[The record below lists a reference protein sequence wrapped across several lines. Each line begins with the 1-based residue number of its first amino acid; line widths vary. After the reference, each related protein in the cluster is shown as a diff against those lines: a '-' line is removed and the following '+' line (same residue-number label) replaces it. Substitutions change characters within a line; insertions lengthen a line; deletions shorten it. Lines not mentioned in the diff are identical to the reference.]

1 MEEQQLLQQL
11 EQVLT
16 GDNNLLAE
24 IDDALGLN
32 SFPDGAP
39 PPPHGNQRAPTPGGG
54 GGSGMLQ
61 SMLNNSNQAPMS
73 SQQSMMP
80 RMSSSPGQ
88 GMGFPLGGAGM
99 DMQQQ
104 QSQVSSGSL
113 MGMMGPHDMPESGPM
128 MRPGYRPQ
136 QPHGPQQM
144 VSGR

>member
-80 RMSSSPGQ
+80 RMSSSPRTGH
-88 GMGFPLGGAGM
+88 GIPTGWGWNGHATATIPGVVRFLDG
-99 DMQQQ
+99 
-104 QSQVSSGSL
+104 
-113 MGMMGPHDMPESGPM
+113 HDGTA
-128 MRPGYRPQ
+128 
-136 QPHGPQQM
+136 
-144 VSGR
+144 